1 MVSQN
6 YLKRGKAA
14 CNASLLNR
22 DKLEKAVMEQ
32 VQEQILNPEN
42 VRRYIEM
49 ALGRA
54 GSDQEP
60 SLEEKALLRTIEDTD
75 AKLRRWEDALERG
88 LLSLEDAAER
98 IKSLRQERAALLK
111 TKATLEKS
119 RSRAKILPIPTPLM
133 AAFVKQ
139 MQGRLK
145 DKKIGYNKEFLKEII
160 KEVRI
165 RGKEVILTYK
175 IPLTPRKT
183 TGENPRDEF
192 FTVSHLVVAAG
203 LEPATSRM

>member
-1 MVSQN
+1 
-6 YLKRGKAA
+6 
-14 CNASLLNR
+14 
-22 DKLEKAVMEQ
+22 LEKAVMEQ
-32 VQEQILNPEN
+32 VQEQILTPEN
-42 VRRYIEM
+42 VQRYIEM

-54 GSDQEP
+54 ASDQKP
-60 SLEEKALLRTIEDTD
+60 SSEEKALLKTIEDTD
-75 AKLRRWEDALERG
+75 TKLRRWEDALERG
-88 LLSLEDAAER
+88 LLSLEDAADR
-98 IKSLRQERAALLK
+98 IKSLRQERTALLK

-133 AAFVKQ
+133 AGFVKQ
-139 MQGRLK
+139 MQARLK

-183 TGENPRDEF
+183 TGENPQDEF
-192 FTVSHLVVAAG
+192 FTVSHLVVAEG
-203 LEPATSRM
+203 LEPPTSRM